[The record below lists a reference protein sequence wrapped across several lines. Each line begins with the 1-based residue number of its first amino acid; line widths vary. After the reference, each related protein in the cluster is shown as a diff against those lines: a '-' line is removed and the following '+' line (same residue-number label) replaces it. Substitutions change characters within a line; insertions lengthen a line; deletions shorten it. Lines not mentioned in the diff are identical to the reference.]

1 MIQILLRLVVE
12 GLRPRGIR
20 FKGFGVLIESSIAQ
34 LISVQV
40 VQVLQASSSQG
51 KLISGETI
59 SMVVREQDPFSKL
72 CIILVGN

>member
-1 MIQILLRLVVE
+1 
-12 GLRPRGIR
+12 
-20 FKGFGVLIESSIAQ
+20 
-34 LISVQV
+34 VQV